1 MQWRQIMTTTS
12 LMLVGSLLR
21 ITAANQATAT
31 RVTQVLRGRLQY
43 EHDRRPS
50 PSEEPVPEEPL
61 PEEPLPEEPLP
72 EIRCLMS
79 HYPIHSGRCRCLQP
93 GQLSRV
99 PGGWRSQGCC
109 LTSP

>member
-1 MQWRQIMTTTS
+1 MTTTS

-50 PSEEPVPEEPL
+50 PS
-61 PEEPLPEEPLP
+61 
-72 EIRCLMS
+72 
-79 HYPIHSGRCRCLQP
+79 QT
-93 GQLSRV
+93 
-99 PGGWRSQGCC
+99 
-109 LTSP
+109 TSLGSVVD